1 MYSATEQMVPS
12 DRESEKEESC
22 MQEKDHNSPDTTDGN
37 RRWSLWYC
45 LVLGAGILATGILL
59 LWIGDG
65 FPPLAWRQLAQL
77 LSEPAPSRPQF
88 ALILGQ
94 VVFLLAA
101 WGFLFILTIRSIYHV
116 WHYGLAVGTTPRP
129 GEQHLRGPLDS
140 NAVLASHASPLPQA
154 QHATTSES
162 LPQQL
167 NSMGGQS
174 HPYEDHDRDVSLQLQ
189 VADVRPPSPM
199 RPLQPA
205 LSGEP
210 LQFTVGSCSDE
221 GMQHEP
227 PATAYLLTVDGSD
240 TNASFSWPVGLFA
253 LVDHIPRDELGHT
266 TSCLAIETMRD
277 TVIHACT
284 STQPLDDETLA
295 VLVAEHVQNVT
306 RIIGQQSQIDDAN
319 PAMAAALVVGSQMVV
334 ANLGDTHVY
343 LCCSQDGFYQIT
355 DALGVVRLRT
365 EQDRSTARPSSPH
378 LRGKQKGQR
387 RGTSG
392 TLQDRGL
399 ALPLATGD
407 IVLLCSDGVW
417 SVLHAAYLE
426 HIIRSAGPDP
436 SAICSALLRAV
447 RKSGGTDPV
456 SLIVVRC
463 QGR

>member
-1 MYSATEQMVPS
+1 
-12 DRESEKEESC
+12 

-65 FPPLAWRQLAQL
+65 FPPLAWSQFAQL

-101 WGFLFILTIRSIYHV
+101 WGLLFILTIRSIYHV

-140 NAVLASHASPLPQA
+140 SAVLASHASPLPQA

-167 NSMGGQS
+167 NRMGGQS

-205 LSGEP
+205 LFGEP

-240 TNASFSWPVGLFA
+240 TNASFSWPGGLFA
-253 LVDHIPRDELGHT
+253 LVDQIPRDEPGHT
-266 TSCLAIETMRD
+266 RSCLAIEVMRD
-277 TVIHACT
+277 TVIHACAG
-284 STQPLDDETLA
+284 TQSLSDEALATL
-295 VLVAEHVQNVT
+295 LGEQVQRVT
-306 RIIGQQSQIDDAN
+306 HIIGQQSQDDAAN
-319 PAMAAALVVGSQMVV
+319 PAMAAILVVGSQLYL
-334 ANLGDTHVY
+334 ANRGDIRVY
-343 LCCSQDGFYQIT
+343 LCGSQDGFYQIT
-355 DALGVVRLRT
+355 DAQGVVRLLA
-365 EQDRSTARPSSPH
+365 EHDRSTAHRSSPH
-378 LRGKQKGQR
+378 PRGKQKEQR
-387 RGTSG
+387 RSTSH
-392 TLQDRGL
+392 TLQDHGF

-426 HIIRSAGPDP
+426 HIIRSTGPDP
-436 SAICSALLRAV
+436 SGICSALLRAV
-447 RKSGGTDPV
+447 RKSGSTDPV